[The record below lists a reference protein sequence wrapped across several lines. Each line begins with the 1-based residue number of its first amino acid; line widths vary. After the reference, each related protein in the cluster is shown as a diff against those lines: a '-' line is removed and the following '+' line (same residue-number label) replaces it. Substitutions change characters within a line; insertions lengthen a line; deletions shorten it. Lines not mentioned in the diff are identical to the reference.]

1 MSTRKTLSIAL
12 FFFTALTLTH
22 AGFVNYRSGAAETQ
36 ERRFRTVAADG
47 NSMLSQMLYLKQS
60 KFAGPE
66 LVMGDY
72 GTDHSRRSI
81 WRGLIKSGG
90 RKTGSAVA
98 SLSCWSR

>member
-12 FFFTALTLTH
+12 FFFTALTY
-22 AGFVNYRSGAAETQ
+22 AAFVNYRSGAAETQ
-36 ERRFRTVAADG
+36 EPRFRTVAADG

-72 GTDHSRRSI
+72 GSNHSRRSI

>member
-22 AGFVNYRSGAAETQ
+22 AAFVNYRSGGAETQ
-36 ERRFRTVAADG
+36 EPRFRTVAADG
-47 NSMLSQMLYLKQS
+47 NSMLSQMLCLKQS

-72 GTDHSRRSI
+72 GSDHSRRSI